1 MNTKDYLDFL
11 DELDD
16 EDRLDVRLGTDKRRY
31 YQRMTRKLIGE
42 ERQFIQKQDDSK
54 MDELSSQKRL
64 LRKRESNKQETDL
77 KLFVRAQEISREF
90 KFTYKAARFEEAWL
104 LDSLVHF
111 AEHQW
116 ISDVLRKVKGGKEA
130 SVYLCRSGTA
140 LRVPLVVVKVYRPR
154 SLRNLKNDGQYRAG
168 RSDLDESGNIIVDDG
183 ALHAM
188 KKRTAYGE
196 ELRHQSWIAYEFQ
209 TLEILHAAGADVP
222 KPYAMEKNAI
232 LMDYIG
238 DLGSAAPT
246 LNSVRL
252 DPDEVNPLFQ
262 RVTHNIDLLLSSGR
276 VHGDLSAYNIL
287 YWGGDISLIDFPQ
300 VVPPEANP
308 AAWTIFLRDVTRI
321 CQYFASQGLKRDAH
335 KLAADLWTSHG
346 YKVMKEV
353 HPRDLDPEKN
363 EDRHLWEKQRSHK

>member
-130 SVYLCRSGTA
+130 SVYLCRSGAA
-140 LRVPLVVVKVYRPR
+140 LRAPLVVVKVYRPR
-154 SLRNLKNDGQYRAG
+154 LLRNLKNDGQYRSG

-238 DLGSAAPT
+238 DLSSAAPT
-246 LNSVRL
+246 LNSVTL
-252 DPDEVNPLFQ
+252 DPDEVLPLYE
-262 RVTHNIDLLLSSGR
+262 RVVHNIDLLLTNQR
-276 VHGDLSAYNIL
+276 IHGDLSAYNIL
-287 YWGGDISLIDFPQ
+287 YWDGDTTLIDFPQ
-300 VVPPEANP
+300 VVPPEGNP
-308 AAWTIFLRDVTRI
+308 AAWMIFQRDVTRV
-321 CQYFASQGLKRDAH
+321 CQYFATQGLKRNPR
-335 KLAADLWTSHG
+335 KLAADLWTSQGHRIT
-346 YKVMKEV
+346 KELD
-353 HPRDLDPEKN
+353 PRDLDPE
-363 EDRHLWEKQRSHK
+363 